1 MSKEELQTIILTIQA
16 AATVGDRTYIHMCSV
31 LYTFTVELFGK
42 TGAQHFWLYVYKDTN
57 KSDCPFETIDELY
70 DFLSDPRIQ
79 YIKETPMSL
88 GDMIDRNPNDDMYH
102 NLAKVIYFENF
113 N

>member
-1 MSKEELQTIILTIQA
+1 MSKEELKSVIDSVRIAGIDQSIMYTK
-16 AATVGDRTYIHMCSV
+16 MCSA
-31 LYTFTVELFGK
+31 LYSMSVEAYGK
-42 TGAQHFWLYVYKDTN
+42 LGASYLWMYIYESDEN
-57 KSDCPFETIDELY
+57 KFETFDELY

-79 YIKETPMSL
+79 YIKDTPTSL
-88 GDMIDRNPNDDMYH
+88 GDMIDRSPNDEMYH

>member
-1 MSKEELQTIILTIQA
+1 MSKDELKSVIDSVRIAGNEKGTMYSL
-16 AATVGDRTYIHMCSV
+16 MCSA
-31 LYTFTVELFGK
+31 LYNMSVEAYGK
-42 TGAQHFWLYVYKDTN
+42 LGASYLWLYIYESDEN
-57 KSDCPFETIDELY
+57 KFETFDELY

-79 YIKETPMSL
+79 YIKDTPTSL
-88 GDMIDRNPNDDMYH
+88 GDMIERSPNDEMYH